1 MVDSI
6 TLQWWLSLN
15 FFFFFFFLA
24 HADNVFIGS
33 KLSGYAYSP
42 VEYDIQSF
50 LPLLIIHQGAVPSA
64 SRPSHCQA
72 GYDSDDVI

>member
-15 FFFFFFFLA
+15 FFFFFGTCR
-24 HADNVFIGS
+24 DNVFIGS